1 MNANHFDHKLVYT
14 RKVQRLRELIA
25 DLEEA
30 EKTMAEL
37 PEDIVQTFWLKFA
50 GRDIPERTGK
60 SKSISKGP
68 FKKSLKKTLQALIVI
83 MLQDRSPKQTCCT
96 KRRAD

>member
-14 RKVQRLRELIA
+14 RKVHRLRELIA

-30 EKTMAEL
+30 EKTMADL

-50 GRDIPERTGK
+50 GRDIPERSGK
-60 SKSISKGP
+60 SKAISKGP

-83 MLQDRSPKQTCCT
+83 VALNRSPKRRCSTR
-96 KRRAD
+96 RRAD